1 MKLLQR
7 VLPSPWLSLGLFG
20 GWLLLTRSASLGQAL
35 LGLVV
40 AVAAP
45 LLTAPLRPRP
55 GPLRHFG
62 VLLRLIARVGVDVV
76 RSAIEVGRGV
86 VRAQRRPPRSSFV
99 VVPLALRDEH
109 ALAALVMITAVIP
122 GTVWAEL
129 APDRSALLLHVFDL
143 ADEADFVAQFK
154 RDYEHPLKE
163 IFE

>member
-1 MKLLQR
+1 MKL
-7 VLPSPWLSLGLFG
+7 LPSPWLSLGLFG
-20 GWLLLTRSASLGQAL
+20 GWLLLTRSASLGQVL

-45 LLTAPLRPRP
+45 LLMAPLRPRP
-55 GPLRHFG
+55 GPLRN
-62 VLLRLIARVGVDVV
+62 LRLLPRLILHVGVEVV

-86 VRAQRRPPRSSFV
+86 VRARRRPPRGAFV
-99 VVPLALRDEH
+99 VVPLELRDEH
-109 ALAALVMITAVIP
+109 ALAALAMITAVIP

-143 ADEADFVAQFK
+143 ADEAAFIAHFK